1 MFCKGRIKTDEHSS
15 AIING
20 NYNHKH
26 ESDSRKI
33 QEKIIRA
40 VVKRKAASNITTRP
54 IKLVRW
60 GLDISVNRSK

>member
-1 MFCKGRIKTDEHSS
+1 M
-15 AIING
+15 AICCQFRNSVRQHNG
-20 NYNHKH
+20 NCNHKH

-40 VVKRKAASNITTRP
+40 VVKRKAASDITTRT

-60 GLDISVNRSK
+60 EFVV